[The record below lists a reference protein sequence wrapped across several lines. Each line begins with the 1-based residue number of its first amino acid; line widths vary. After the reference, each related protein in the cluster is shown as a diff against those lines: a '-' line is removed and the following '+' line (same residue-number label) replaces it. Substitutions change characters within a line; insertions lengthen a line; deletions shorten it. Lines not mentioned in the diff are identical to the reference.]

1 MTKEQK
7 IELVKGLAERFK
19 TYPNFYIA
27 NTGGMTVAEVS
38 ELRAACFKS
47 NVKMQVIK
55 NTLIKKALESLD
67 SDFEGIYPALKETSA
82 VFFIDEENPSV
93 PAKVIKDYRGK
104 KKEIPALKG
113 AVIDTSVFLG
123 DDQLAFLASMKSKT
137 ELVGEIV
144 GLLQSPAKNVL
155 GALQS
160 GGQTIAGLI
169 KTLQEREDAA

>member
-7 IELVKGLAERFK
+7 IELVKELVERFR

-27 NTGGMTVAEVS
+27 NTGGMTVAEVH

-47 NVKMQVIK
+47 KVKMQVVK
-55 NTLIKKALESLD
+55 NTLIKKALEQLD
-67 SDFEGIYPALKETSA
+67 VDLSGVYPALKATSA

-93 PAKVIKDYRGK
+93 PAKVLKEYRGK

-113 AVIDTSVFLG
+113 AVIETSIFLG
-123 DDQLAFLASMKSKT
+123 DDQLEVLANMKSKG
-137 ELVGEIV
+137 ELLGEIV

-160 GGQTIAGLI
+160 GGSTLAGLI
-169 KTLQEREDAA
+169 KTLQERGDAA

>member
-7 IELVKGLAERFK
+7 IELVKELVERFQ

-55 NTLIKKALESLD
+55 NSLIKKALEQLD
-67 SDFEGIYPALKETSA
+67 VDLSGVYPALKTTSA
-82 VFFIDEENPSV
+82 VFFIDEENASV
-93 PAKVIKDYRGK
+93 PAKVLKEYRGK

-113 AVIDTSVFLG
+113 AVIDTAVFLG
-123 DDQLAFLASMKSKT
+123 DNQLDILATMKSKG
-137 ELVGEIV
+137 ELLGEIL

-160 GGQTIAGLI
+160 GGQTLAGLV
-169 KTLQEREDAA
+169 KTLQERGDAA

>member
-7 IELVKGLAERFK
+7 IELVKELVERFK
-19 TYPNFYIA
+19 AYPNFYIA

-55 NTLIKKALESLD
+55 NTLIKKALEELD
-67 SDFEGIYPALKETSA
+67 NDFSEVYPALKDTSA

-113 AVIDTSVFLG
+113 AVIETAVFLG
-123 DDQLAFLASMKSKT
+123 DNQLDVLANMKSKG
-137 ELVGEIV
+137 ELIGEIV
-144 GLLQSPAKNVL
+144 TLLQSPAKNVL
-155 GALQS
+155 SALQS
-160 GGQTIAGLI
+160 GGQTLSGLM
-169 KTLQEREDAA
+169 KALEERGDAA

>member
-7 IELVKGLAERFK
+7 IELVKELVERFK

-38 ELRAACFKS
+38 TLREACFKS

-55 NTLIKKALESLD
+55 NALIKKALEQLD
-67 SDFEGIYPALKETSA
+67 NDYEGIYPALKETSA

-93 PAKVIKDYRGK
+93 PAKVLKEYRGK
-104 KKEIPALKG
+104 KKEVPVLKG
-113 AVIDTSVFLG
+113 AVIETAVFLG
-123 DDQLAFLASMKSKT
+123 DDQLAVLADMKSKG
-137 ELVGEIV
+137 ELIGEIV

-160 GGQTIAGLI
+160 GGQTLAGLI